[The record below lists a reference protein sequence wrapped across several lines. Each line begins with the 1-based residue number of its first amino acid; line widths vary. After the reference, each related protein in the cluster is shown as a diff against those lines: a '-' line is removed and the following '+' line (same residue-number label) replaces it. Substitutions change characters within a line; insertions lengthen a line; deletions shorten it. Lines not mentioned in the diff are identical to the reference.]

1 MLELARSCPIV
12 LSYTHKEPLEF
23 PKIVSIECGNKPLS
37 LFNNHTTFLSIQE
50 YEREAIRHFS
60 STCTDTELANKLGI
74 SRKSLWENAGSIT
87 YRANKR
93 KSLSSVFIGR
103 LIIKCKNAKS
113 VFTIKRSKAS
123 DNLSKFS
130 VFNENRANYY

>member
-1 MLELARSCPIV
+1 MALAA
-12 LSYTHKEPLEF
+12 KAF
-23 PKIVSIECGNKPLS
+23 GK
-37 LFNNHTTFLSIQE
+37 
-50 YEREAIRHFS
+50 
-60 STCTDTELANKLGI
+60 
-74 SRKSLWENAGSIT
+74 NAGSIT